1 MFIYNLKIN
10 GRKTFKI
17 TFIVIL
23 ITIFLIVG
31 IVTFKIFNGASK
43 SDYSILKNSV
53 SEINTTNYTNILKA
67 VSNNI
72 DEYIGTKFTFTGYV
86 YRLYDFKDN
95 QFVLA
100 RNMIT
105 SRDSRQSVV
114 VGFLCEYVKAKE
126 FENDEWVT
134 ITGEIQKGYYQEN
147 NIPVVRII
155 DMKKAEVPKEE
166 YVYPPSDTYIPTS
179 GVI

>member
-10 GRKTFKI
+10 GRKTFKVI
-17 TFIVIL
+17 FIIIL
-23 ITIFLIVG
+23 ISIFLVVG
-31 IVTFKIFNGASK
+31 IVTYKTFKGASN
-43 SDYSILKNSV
+43 SDYAILKNSV
-53 SEINTTNYTNILKA
+53 SEISTKNYTNILRT

-105 SRDSRQSVV
+105 SKDSRQSVV
-114 VGFLCEYVKAKE
+114 VGFLCEYSKSQE
-126 FENDEWVT
+126 FKNDEWVT
-134 ITGEIQKGYYQEN
+134 ITGEIQKGYYHGD
-147 NIPVVRII
+147 IPIVRITDI
-155 DMKKAEVPKEE
+155 EKSKIPKEE

>member
-1 MFIYNLKIN
+1 MFVYNLKIN
-10 GRKTFKI
+10 GRKTFRI
-17 TFIVIL
+17 LFIVIL
-23 ITIFLIVG
+23 IIIFLTVG
-31 IVTFKIFNGASK
+31 IVTYRVFKGASK

-53 SEINTTNYTNILKA
+53 LEINATNYTNILRA
-67 VSNNI
+67 VSNNV

-105 SRDSRQSVV
+105 SKDSRQSVV
-114 VGFLCEYVKAKE
+114 VGFLCEYIKAEE

-134 ITGEIQKGYYQEN
+134 ITGEIQKGYYHGD
-147 NIPVVRII
+147 IPVVRITN
-155 DMKKAEVPKEE
+155 MKKVKTPNEE